1 MTGTPPDQS
10 SKSDGPPQVASGGTP
25 IGEFAG
31 LAFQFAVAVLVCVYV
46 GQWADTKLGT
56 APWLLIMGVFGG
68 ASLSFYSMY
77 RALAAVQ
84 ARDDAARQA
93 KRTDKH
99 ED

>member
-1 MTGTPPDQS
+1 MLFRS
-10 SKSDGPPQVASGGTP
+10 
-25 IGEFAG
+25 
-31 LAFQFAVAVLVCVYV
+31 
-46 GQWADTKLGT
+46 KLGT
-56 APWLLIMGVFGG
+56 APWLLIIGVFGG

>member
-1 MTGTPPDQS
+1 MTGTPPDQL
-10 SKSDGPPQVASGGTP
+10 SKLDGPPHGANGETP
-25 IGEFAG
+25 VGEFAG
-31 LAFQFAVAVLVCVYV
+31 LAFQFAIAVVVCVYL

-56 APWLLIMGVFGG
+56 APWLLIIFMFGG

-93 KRTDKH
+93 TRTDTH
-99 ED
+99 DD